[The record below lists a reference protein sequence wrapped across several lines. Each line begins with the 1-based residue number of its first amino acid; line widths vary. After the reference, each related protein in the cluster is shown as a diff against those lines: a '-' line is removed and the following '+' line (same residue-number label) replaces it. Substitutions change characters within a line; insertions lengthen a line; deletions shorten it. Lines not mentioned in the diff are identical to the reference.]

1 MYDTKKG
8 FVIQSLRG
16 LAAAASAACVAAALL
31 VPAGGARAAY
41 PERPVT
47 LIVPFAAGGASD
59 ITARLVAR
67 ELGSA
72 LNQSFV
78 VENKPGA
85 STQIATRQV
94 INSTPDGYTLLLAT
108 TSVINNAY
116 LYKNLNYDAAK
127 SLRPVISIVDVP
139 AFLTVGPAMDVKSVP
154 DFLAKARAASAS
166 NTLNFG
172 SAGTASTLHLA
183 GEWFNQAAHLK
194 GIHIPFKGSGP
205 AMVAL
210 AGGEV
215 GYSFE
220 NYGPA
225 LPQVDAGRAHIL
237 AIAGP
242 KRFPGL
248 PDVPTLR
255 EAAGLP
261 DTNMASWF
269 VLMAPAA
276 TPDANVDLLNKAVNT
291 ILAKPE
297 VQQQLLGLGLV
308 PTGGTPQY
316 LADRMKEDSKKW
328 IDIIQ
333 AGNVTIENQ

>member
-1 MYDTKKG
+1 MTYNRSR
-8 FVIQSLRG
+8 FSILSLRRLG
-16 LAAAASAACVAAALL
+16 AIAAAVCTSTAMQMGGGAAL
-31 VPAGGARAAY
+31 AAY

-47 LIVPFAAGGASD
+47 IVVPFAAGGASD
-59 ITARLVAR
+59 ITARLIAR
-67 ELGSA
+67 ELGET
-72 LNQSFV
+72 LHQSFV

-85 STQIATRQV
+85 STQIATRNV
-94 INSTPDGYTLLLAT
+94 INSQPDGYTLLLAT

-116 LYKNLNYDAAK
+116 LYKNLDYDAAK
-127 SLRPVISIVDVP
+127 SLRPVISLVDVP
-139 AFLTVGPAMDVKSVP
+139 AFLTVGPAMKVNTVQ
-154 DFLAKARAASAS
+154 DFLVQARKASAS

-183 GEWFNQAAHLK
+183 GEWLNQVADLK
-194 GIHIPFKGSGP
+194 GTHIPFKGSGP

-210 AGGEV
+210 ASGEV

-225 LPQVDAGRAHIL
+225 LPQVQAGRAHIL

-242 KRFPGL
+242 ERFAGL
-248 PDVPTLR
+248 PDVPTLH

-261 DTNMASWF
+261 DTNIASWF

-276 TPDANVDLLNKAVNT
+276 TPDAHVDQLNKTVNA
-291 ILAKPE
+291 ILAKPT
-297 VQQQLLGLGLV
+297 VQKQLLDLGLV
-308 PTGGTPQY
+308 PTGGTPDD
-316 LADRMKEDSKKW
+316 LAARMKEDSKKW

-333 AGNVTIENQ
+333 AGHVTIDNQ